1 MVLKGESRVH
11 GKGMMTRMRSVAG
24 FFRRLMG
31 AVSGTAAVEF
41 SLFLFFILM
50 PFLFGI
56 FEIGRALEQHHV
68 VTKSVRDAA
77 RFVART
83 RDDTNPA
90 DLVKFKAANPIEAGC
105 AAVGALAPGG
115 PSIPT
120 AAGNA
125 KDLAMYGKFNPT
137 PGDTPLMAAWDA
149 ASDPAAYQTVCITGP
164 VPPVTPVVVDG
175 VTLDINVVT
184 VTATVPFEDIVL
196 QAFGIPPIT
205 FNVSHQERYIGE

>member
-11 GKGMMTRMRSVAG
+11 GRAMMIGVRSVAG
-24 FFRRLMG
+24 FFRGLMG

-77 RFVART
+77 RYVART
-83 RDDTNPA
+83 RDDKNPPE
-90 DLVKFKAANPIEAGC
+90 KFTVAKPIEVNC
-105 AAVGALAPGG
+105 AATGAIVGTSSPA
-115 PSIPT
+115 

-125 KDLAMYGKFNPT
+125 KDLAMYGVFNPV
-137 PGDTPLMAAWDA
+137 PADTPLMAAWDA
-149 ASDPAAYQTVCITGP
+149 AADPAAYQTVCITGP
-164 VPPVTPVVVDG
+164 VAVDTD
-175 VTLDINVVT
+175 TLTVDVVT
-184 VTATVPFEDIVL
+184 VRAQVPFDDILL
-196 QAFGIPPIT
+196 QAFGIGPIT
-205 FNVSHQERYIGE
+205 FDVSHQERYIGE